1 MSKSII
7 NESLDEYRAY
17 LNGEPNQVEVNTYT
31 IPQKISLDD
40 LHLTEA
46 LKKSLTK
53 KQELKNQKTHYFNV
67 QKRVVRL
74 FFRAKEKTRQLPRFF
89 FIQRVLAILLTKN
102 ISQSLQP

>member
-31 IPQKISLDD
+31 IPQKINLDD

-53 KQELKNQKTHYFNV
+53 K
-67 QKRVVRL
+67 
-74 FFRAKEKTRQLPRFF
+74 
-89 FIQRVLAILLTKN
+89 
-102 ISQSLQP
+102 

>member
-31 IPQKISLDD
+31 IPQKINLDD

-46 LKKSLTK
+46 LKTNPTK
-53 KQELKNQKTHYFNV
+53 K
-67 QKRVVRL
+67 
-74 FFRAKEKTRQLPRFF
+74 
-89 FIQRVLAILLTKN
+89 
-102 ISQSLQP
+102 

>member
-7 NESLDEYRAY
+7 NKSLDEYRAY
-17 LNGEPNQVEVNTYT
+17 LNGEPNQVEVNIYT

-53 KQELKNQKTHYFNV
+53 K
-67 QKRVVRL
+67 
-74 FFRAKEKTRQLPRFF
+74 
-89 FIQRVLAILLTKN
+89 
-102 ISQSLQP
+102 